1 MSKHSVQS
9 SNNGV
14 TVRVGAGESIQ
25 QNCNT
30 TDVIVTYAGDT
41 ATHDHL
47 VISDTGNVL
56 FQETYRPNKSKSQF
70 ELVPRA
76 VYMPYYF
83 KKRSLK

>member
-30 TDVIVTYAGDT
+30 TDVVVTYAGDT

-56 FQETYRPNKSKSQF
+56 FQETYRPNKSKS
-70 ELVPRA
+70 
-76 VYMPYYF
+76 
-83 KKRSLK
+83 